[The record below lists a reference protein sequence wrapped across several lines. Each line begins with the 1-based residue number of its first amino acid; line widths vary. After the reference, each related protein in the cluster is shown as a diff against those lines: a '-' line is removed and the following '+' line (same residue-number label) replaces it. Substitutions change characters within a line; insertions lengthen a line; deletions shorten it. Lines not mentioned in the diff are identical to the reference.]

1 MKRTAFLSM
10 TLAAL
15 FGAAVIG
22 CDDTVAEK
30 KEVDVKSDGTVVT
43 DKEKLTEKADGTIVH
58 EKSKD
63 VDKPADDNDL
73 DDDKDAKI
81 KIDVDKE

>member
-1 MKRTAFLSM
+1 MKRTTFLSM

-15 FGAAVIG
+15 VGAAGIC

-43 DKEKLTEKADGTIVH
+43 DKEKVTEKADGTIVH

-63 VDKPADDNDL
+63 VDKPGDDNDA
-73 DDDKDAKI
+73 DKDTEI
-81 KIDVDKE
+81 KVDVDKE

>member
-1 MKRTAFLSM
+1 MKRTAFFSM

-43 DKEKLTEKADGTIVH
+43 DKEKVTEKADGTIVH

-63 VDKPADDNDL
+63 VDKPADNDV
-73 DDDKDAKI
+73 DDDEGAKI
-81 KIDVDKE
+81 KVDVDKE